1 MTNELMSLTW
11 VITLSAVMWVPY
23 IVNTIMVQGLKD
35 AVGYPDNPKPLAPWA
50 QRMKKAHYNA
60 VENLVM
66 FAALVLMLN
75 ALGISNATT
84 VSWPAISISGR
95 AWLTTSSIRPVSRG
109 CAPCR
114 LPSRGSASWH
124 CCCSYSEPKP
134 PPPGVSMTSMSPDSS
149 DVSSLPRSS
158 STSPPARTM

>member
-23 IVNTIMVQGLKD
+23 ILNSIMVRGLKD
-35 AVGYPDNPKPLAPWA
+35 AVGYPDDPQPLAPWA
-50 QRMKKAHYNA
+50 ERMKKAHYNA

-84 VSWPAISISGR
+84 VMACNIYFWSRLAHYLVYSAGIPWLRTLSFAVSWVCVLALL
-95 AWLTTSSIRPVSRG
+95 WQLF
-109 CAPCR
+109 
-114 LPSRGSASWH
+114 
-124 CCCSYSEPKP
+124 
-134 PPPGVSMTSMSPDSS
+134 
-149 DVSSLPRSS
+149 
-158 STSPPARTM
+158 

>member
-23 IVNTIMVQGLKD
+23 ILNSIMVRGLID
-35 AVGYPDNPKPLAPWA
+35 AVGYPDDPKPLAPWA
-50 QRMKKAHYNA
+50 ERMKKAHYNA

-84 VSWPAISISGR
+84 VMACNIYFWSRLAHYLVYSAGVPWLRTLSFFVSWLCVLALL
-95 AWLTTSSIRPVSRG
+95 WQLF
-109 CAPCR
+109 
-114 LPSRGSASWH
+114 
-124 CCCSYSEPKP
+124 
-134 PPPGVSMTSMSPDSS
+134 
-149 DVSSLPRSS
+149 
-158 STSPPARTM
+158 

>member
-1 MTNELMSLTW
+1 MTDELMSLTW

-23 IVNTIMVQGLKD
+23 ITNSIMVRGFRD
-35 AVGYPDNPKPLAPWA
+35 TVGYPENPQPLAPWA

-84 VSWPAISISGR
+84 VLACNIYFWARLAHYLVYSAGIPWLRTLSFFVSWLCILVLL
-95 AWLTTSSIRPVSRG
+95 WQLF
-109 CAPCR
+109 
-114 LPSRGSASWH
+114 
-124 CCCSYSEPKP
+124 
-134 PPPGVSMTSMSPDSS
+134 
-149 DVSSLPRSS
+149 
-158 STSPPARTM
+158 